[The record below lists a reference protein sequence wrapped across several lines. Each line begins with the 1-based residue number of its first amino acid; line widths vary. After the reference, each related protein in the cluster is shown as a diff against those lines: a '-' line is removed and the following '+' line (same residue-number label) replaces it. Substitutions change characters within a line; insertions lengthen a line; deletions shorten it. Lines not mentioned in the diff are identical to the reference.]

1 MEMKNIFMSKAKK
14 IFSSI
19 LMSLFLCV
27 CFLFGGC
34 GKEMEGTY
42 KFSKMTY
49 TEGGMQI
56 ELEAGEE
63 FMGMMTL
70 SEDFMQLTLNKDGTA
85 TLITSMD
92 EPEVE
97 TGTWKKIDSKTVEIT
112 FDGEA
117 QTCSCDGKKLTI
129 EADGAKVVL
138 KK

>member
-1 MEMKNIFMSKAKK
+1 
-14 IFSSI
+14 
-19 LMSLFLCV
+19 
-27 CFLFGGC
+27 
-34 GKEMEGTY
+34 
-42 KFSKMTY
+42 
-49 TEGGMQI
+49 
-56 ELEAGEE
+56 
-63 FMGMMTL
+63 MGMMTL